1 MDMQQ
6 AFDRGDFLAV
16 VESADKAGS
25 PEEKL
30 LVGISLF
37 KLGKLSEA
45 MEVLRE
51 VSDTARELARAFFFM
66 AQIHMERG
74 ETESAQFCI
83 DQYIP
88 FYPDDDEALDILQS
102 GQQLPPLISEPS
114 LELAKLYA
122 AQGHFKEALDIYVDL
137 LKTSMS
143 DPEVRKEARRVQAMY
158 IIKTLEGWLEKMPK

>member
-1 MDMQQ
+1 MDIQQ
-6 AFDRGDFLAV
+6 AFDHGDFLTV
-16 VESADKAGS
+16 VESAEKAVS

-51 VSDTARELARAFFFM
+51 VSDTARELAKAFFFM

-74 ETESAQFCI
+74 EAESAQFCI

-88 FYPDDDEALDILQS
+88 FYPDDDEALDMLQS
-102 GQQLPPLISEPS
+102 GRQMPPLISEPS
-114 LELAKLYA
+114 LELARLYA
-122 AQGHFKEALDIYVDL
+122 NQGHFKEALDIYVGL
-137 LKTSMS
+137 LKAQEEEP
-143 DPEVRKEARRVQAMY
+143 DVRKEARRVEAMY
-158 IIKTLEGWLEKMPK
+158 IIKTLEGWLERMPK